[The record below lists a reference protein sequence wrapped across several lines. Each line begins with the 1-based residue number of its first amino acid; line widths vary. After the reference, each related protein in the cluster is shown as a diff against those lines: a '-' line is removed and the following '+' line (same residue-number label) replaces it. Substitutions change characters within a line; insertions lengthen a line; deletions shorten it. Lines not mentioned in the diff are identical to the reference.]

1 MKFRTRYYP
10 ARQTRIIEE
19 FLDANTEAELRERLT
34 HAGHTVLGI
43 QAVRR
48 SWIKDAHAAPDYPT
62 FCKELRTLLHAGM
75 TVVEAVDTLAV
86 NLVHPTATSHLA
98 AQLHDQLA
106 QGQALSQALERLGSA
121 PAVLLAAVRS
131 GERTSNLAQAL
142 DDYLTYQQM
151 MAGLRSKVV
160 SAAIYP
166 ALISA
171 LGLGIT
177 LFILMVVMPNFARM
191 YESLKG
197 NAKGLTSFVI
207 SLSDFMNSYRA
218 EVFVGLV
225 LLASTTIAF
234 VRAGLVKQALLK
246 AAWAIKPMRR
256 QLEHFQLAMLY
267 QTLHLL
273 IKGGYPVTQAM
284 TIAGEAALNVHMR
297 QALKRALLLVEQGKP
312 IAQTLFDQ
320 GLCSE
325 VDRRLMA
332 AAERSGDFYR
342 VAHVVSG
349 LHRELFETFV
359 ERLTRIIEPALILFV
374 ALMVGSMVV
383 MMYLPVFQMTT
394 QLR

>member
-1 MKFRTRYYP
+1 MKWRARYY
-10 ARQTRIIEE
+10 AGRRIVQDIQEASSEAALHEQLTR
-19 FLDANTEAELRERLT
+19 
-34 HAGHTVLGI
+34 AGHIVLSL

-48 SWIKDAHAAPDYPT
+48 SWVSDTHAVPDYPT
-62 FCKELRTLLHAGM
+62 FCRELRTLLHAGM
-75 TVVEAVDTLAV
+75 TIVEAVETL
-86 NLVHPTATSHLA
+86 PSSLA
-98 AQLHDQLA
+98 AQIHHQLA
-106 QGQALSQALERLGSA
+106 QGQALSQALEHVGTA

-131 GERTSNLAQAL
+131 GERTSNLIEAL
-142 DDYLTYQQM
+142 DDYLTYHQM
-151 MAGLRSKVV
+151 VAALRSKVV

-166 ALISA
+166 ALVCA

-191 YESLKG
+191 YDTLRG

-207 SLSDFMNSYRA
+207 SLSSFISSYRA
-218 EVFVGLV
+218 EVFIGLV
-225 LLASTTIAF
+225 LLAVTMLAL

-246 AAWAIKPMRR
+246 AAWAVTPLRL

-284 TIAGEAALNVHMR
+284 TIAGEAALNAHMR
-297 QALKRALLLVEQGKP
+297 RALNKALVLVEQGRP
-312 IAQTLFDQ
+312 IAPTLFEQ
-320 GLCSE
+320 GLCSD

-332 AAERSGDFYR
+332 VAERNGDFYR
-342 VAHVVSG
+342 TAQVISG
-349 LHRELFETFV
+349 LHRARFETFV
-359 ERLTRIIEPALILFV
+359 ERLTRIIEPVLILLV
-374 ALMVGSMVV
+374 ALLVGSMVV